1 MRTPSPPTSGCYAR
15 ASPPLPWPA
24 ALGPVPPP
32 DGAFTRW
39 TKNPITRKL
48 HNSHTWLPRPPPAD
62 QKHIDVLVVGDSYA
76 DPHDMAFFC
85 WPDVLARTLGL
96 TALNAARGGS
106 RSDQTVGQLERALAA
121 AAGHGLCTS
130 GSTVLIVHTGGNDAL
145 QLLLPLLLLLILDLL
160 RLVAAHVFRVPRP
173 GPAWPRASF
182 IGIIGRRVGA
192 KHARLLRAAHS
203 RGLRRVLARRL
214 PPSSLTPALPIQP
227 PRVRHAAGEHGA
239 HLRGV
244 PPGPTAR
251 LRLHARRCATCQHTR
266 AARAWHAHAHLVE
279 PAVRSR
285 LLPPSPRRPYP
296 QRDG

>member
-145 QLLLPLLLLLILDLL
+145 QLLLPLLLLLILDL
-160 RLVAAHVFRVPRP
+160 H
-173 GPAWPRASF
+173 AWPNKPKGLWPSRHSAD
-182 IGIIGRRVGA
+182 
-192 KHARLLRAAHS
+192 AHDQFL
-203 RGLRRVLARRL
+203 GN
-214 PPSSLTPALPIQP
+214 ALHYSIRTTHEAP
-227 PRVRHAAGEHGA
+227 V
-239 HLRGV
+239 
-244 PPGPTAR
+244 
-251 LRLHARRCATCQHTR
+251 
-266 AARAWHAHAHLVE
+266 
-279 PAVRSR
+279 
-285 LLPPSPRRPYP
+285 
-296 QRDG
+296 